1 MELTLESGNV
11 IAPATEADIRAS
23 IEGEEFAILAVD
35 GNTYMQC
42 AEQRQSPYE
51 YVLEYQEGSL
61 AQHYRAVG
69 GGIPLERVIAAFL
82 KYLRRDASWK
92 SDFKWERIEL

>member
-11 IAPATEADIRAS
+11 IRAVTEQDIRTS

-35 GNTYMQC
+35 ENTYMQC
-42 AEQRQSPYE
+42 AEQKQSPYE

-61 AQHYRAVG
+61 DRHYRAVDD
-69 GGIPLERVIAAFL
+69 GIPLEKVMVAFL